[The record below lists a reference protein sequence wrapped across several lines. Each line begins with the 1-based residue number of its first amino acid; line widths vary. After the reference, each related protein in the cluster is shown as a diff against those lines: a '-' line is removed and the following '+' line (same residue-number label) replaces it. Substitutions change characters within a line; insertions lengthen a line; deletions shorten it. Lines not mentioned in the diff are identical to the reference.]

1 MGIAKTDEFALY
13 FLQLFSP
20 LLLARGRT
28 KVRDSEAAA
37 PALLNYP
44 HPPLSLPKGEA
55 TDIRAAVSIG
65 PIVRIHTS
73 QDYFNSY
80 G

>member
-1 MGIAKTDEFALY
+1 MSSRYISCS
-13 FLQLFSP
+13 FSRLSP
-20 LLLARGRT
+20 WQGERT
-28 KVRDSEAAA
+28 KVRGSEAAA

-44 HPPLSLPKGEA
+44 RPPLSLAKGEA

>member
-1 MGIAKTDEFALY
+1 MSSHYISCS
-13 FLQLFSP
+13 FSR
-20 LLLARGRT
+20 LCSWQWEKT
-28 KVRDSEAAA
+28 KVTDSEAAT

-44 HPPLSLPKGEA
+44 RPSPSLAKGEA

-65 PIVRIHTS
+65 PIIRIRSS

>member
-1 MGIAKTDEFALY
+1 MESPRRMSSRYICCS
-13 FLQLFSP
+13 FSRLSP
-20 LLLARGRT
+20 WQGERTKARGP
-28 KVRDSEAAA
+28 EAAA

-44 HPPLSLPKGEA
+44 PLSLAKGEA

-65 PIVRIHTS
+65 AIVRIHTS
-73 QDYFNSY
+73 QDYFSSY